1 MFQIESKMFW
11 VLEKMKK
18 KTETKS
24 NENTIATKNRNIF
37 FSNFTVFWYLHF
49 YFMKR

>member
-18 KTETKS
+18 KNGNK
-24 NENTIATKNRNIF
+24 
-37 FSNFTVFWYLHF
+37 
-49 YFMKR
+49 MKRERNSN